1 MNGVRVLGLFVLV
14 GLSCSWMFAQS
25 MPAGELHGQHVR
37 TTKLP
42 GAAVT
47 SHLHELQVLNEHLA
61 AARTELDKAKVRDK
75 TTHTAEAQS
84 VEVLQKKIEAAKATL
99 KTCTL
104 QDVVDRT
111 GTVTKKYYY
120 RLWLPL
126 FSANCAKKDDQNQ
139 DGAATINF
147 FTVAKQAV
155 IANQVQ
161 YMFNAKQ
168 STNQV
173 TGDVFTGTFPGFQA
187 ILSGT
192 ATAGSSQP
200 APVAAGSSAGQQ
212 PMQTDSVAT
221 TVAKLQSGGDF
232 NVRFPLPLA
241 RAIPEH
247 QGFDLR
253 FSPNVGFNVNG
264 LTSTATVTE
273 STQYAVNLPL
283 EAYYELGSYENTGGV
298 SDVQFYLDARYGG
311 ELISTALKTA
321 IGVPDRIFQI
331 GQASAGIVF
340 MGNIR
345 LGFQYFIGPKQSY
358 TVPNAS
364 GTGTAPV
371 TGSMSG
377 LHLVVSYNPS
387 PKS

>member
-1 MNGVRVLGLFVLV
+1 MAWALSNSFVA
-14 GLSCSWMFAQS
+14 AQS
-25 MPAGELHGQHVR
+25 MPAGELHGQHVK
-37 TTKLP
+37 TSSKLP
-42 GAAVT
+42 GSAVM
-47 SHLHELQVLNEHLA
+47 SRLSAVQVPTQNLKTAREDLADAKRGVGGVSVA
-61 AARTELDKAKVRDK
+61 AAQASITRDK
-75 TTHTAEAQS
+75 SAVKAAMSIE
-84 VEVLQKKIEAAKATL
+84 KKTL
-99 KTCTL
+99 ETCTL
-104 QDVVDRT
+104 VDSVNANGTST
-111 GTVTKKYYY
+111 GKYYY
-120 RLWLPL
+120 RFWGPL
-126 FSANCAKKDDQNQ
+126 FSANCAAKDALGQ

-147 FTVAKQAV
+147 FTVAKQAL

-173 TGDVFTGTFPGFQA
+173 TGDLFTGTFPGFQA

-200 APVAAGSSAGQQ
+200 APAAAGAATGQQ
-212 PMQTDSVAT
+212 PAQTDSVAT
-221 TVAKLQSGGDF
+221 TVAKLQTGGDF
-232 NVRFPLPLA
+232 NVRFPVPLA

-253 FSPNVGFNVNG
+253 FSPNIGFNVNG
-264 LTSTATVTE
+264 LTTTATVTE

-283 EAYYELGSYENTGGV
+283 EAYYEIGSYEQTSGV

-311 ELISTALKTA
+311 ELISSALKTA
-321 IGVPDRIFQI
+321 IGAPDRIFQI

-345 LGFQYFIGPKQSY
+345 LGLQYFIGPKQAY

-364 GTGTAPV
+364 GTGTTPV